1 MLAALSSCPEIDI
14 GTEKSARLAEAVSN
28 ATRNINLPEL
38 SPERMALAM
47 LVWTAGRTYVPVA
60 LAIRA
65 RLAAESQ
72 GQAPPAPPG
81 PTPPGFRPAP
91 DNPVDPHTGG
101 SWTMPDAASIN

>member
-1 MLAALSSCPEIDI
+1 MLAALSSCPELDI
-14 GTEKSARLAEAVSN
+14 GSEKSARLAEAVSN

-65 RLAAESQ
+65 RLGGQTPAA
-72 GQAPPAPPG
+72 APAPPG
-81 PTPPGFRPAP
+81 AAPPGFTPSP
-91 DNPVDPHTGG
+91 GQPVDPSSGG
-101 SWTMPDAASIN
+101 SWIMPDAASIN

>member
-1 MLAALSSCPEIDI
+1 MLAALSSCPELDI

-38 SPERMALAM
+38 SPERMAIAM

-65 RLAAESQ
+65 RLAGERPAAS
-72 GQAPPAPPG
+72 PPPPG
-81 PTPPGFRPAP
+81 PTPPGFRPSP